1 MLKSSEMKDQ
11 NMTDSRVSKIL
22 NKAHEKCR
30 LSGARLTPK
39 RQAILQ
45 VLVTSPTPLSAYEV
59 AEHYKQE
66 TEESMPPMSAYRILD
81 FLASEKLV
89 HKLNSENKYIACS
102 HITCDHQHEVPQFLI
117 CRNCR
122 AVKEIGVPDKIIKD
136 LGKHVDQ
143 AGFRL
148 MNSQLELDCIC
159 AKCETTLTT

>member
-1 MLKSSEMKDQ
+1 
-11 NMTDSRVSKIL
+11 MTNSRVSNIL
-22 NKAHEKCR
+22 NKAQEKCQ
-30 LSGARLTPK
+30 LNGARLTPK

-45 VLVTSPTPLSAYEV
+45 VLLMSPTPLSAYQV

-66 TEESMPPMSAYRILD
+66 TDESMPPMSAYRILD
-81 FLASEKLV
+81 FLASEELV

-102 HITCDHQHEVPQFLI
+102 HIACDHQHEIPQFLI

-122 AVKEIGVPDKIIKD
+122 TVKEIGVPDSIIKN

-159 AKCETTLTT
+159 AKCDNASKTNS